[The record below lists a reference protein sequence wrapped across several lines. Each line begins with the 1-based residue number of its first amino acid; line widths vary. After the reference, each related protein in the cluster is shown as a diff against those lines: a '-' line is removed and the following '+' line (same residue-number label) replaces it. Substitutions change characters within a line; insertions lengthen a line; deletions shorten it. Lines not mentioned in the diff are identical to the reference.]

1 MDAAAGERATTG
13 ERGATICGSREGVGA
28 GAGEALEAT
37 GAAVGGAAKR
47 VDALSGAAGF
57 AGAGAGEVGG
67 ASRCNDDGAVVK
79 IWARATSTAAS
90 VKLVAAA
97 AMAHRAPD
105 FSKRCTSCHLRR

>member
-1 MDAAAGERATTG
+1 MD
-13 ERGATICGSREGVGA
+13 
-28 GAGEALEAT
+28 AT

-57 AGAGAGEVGG
+57 AGAGAGAGEVGG
-67 ASRCNDDGAVVK
+67 ASRCKEDGAVVN
-79 IWARATSTAAS
+79 IWARATSAAAS

-97 AMAHRAPD
+97 AMANRAPD